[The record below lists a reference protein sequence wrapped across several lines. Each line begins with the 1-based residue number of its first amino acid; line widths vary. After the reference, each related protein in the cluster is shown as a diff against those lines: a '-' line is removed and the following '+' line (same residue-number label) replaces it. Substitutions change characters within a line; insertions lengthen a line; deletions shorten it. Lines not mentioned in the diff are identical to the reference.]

1 MITDGSKI
9 AGTWRTRDRRA
20 VTSIQGD
27 PETREIRG
35 EVAMVGPCRWR
46 ADGRILQAG
55 EMLFSG
61 DHAGPLDLVPEQPA
75 AGPGPRH
82 ASIRAA
88 LDDPAARNACCD

>member
-1 MITDGSKI
+1 MNTDGSKI
-9 AGTWRTRDRRA
+9 AGAWRTRDRRA
-20 VTSIQGD
+20 ITALRCD

-35 EVAMVGPCRWR
+35 EVAMVGACRWR

-55 EMLFSG
+55 GSLFSG
-61 DHAGPLDLVPEQPA
+61 NHAGPLDLVPDHPA

-88 LDDPAARNACCD
+88 LDDPDARSACCD